1 LSKIIRVYAPF
12 WFSIAR
18 CPSLTLRL
26 LDLSGKKQTR
36 KVGLPFRSKK
46 NDEVVL
52 DEVTEEEIYEGHTIA
67 STLNFKLLGLSV
79 SISQFGNQQHG
90 PVKDLS
96 ALGDMDGSLDVDAYD
111 PDGNC
116 MRLFLSTKPCAYQSV
131 PTKIISV
138 RPFMTF
144 TNRIGEDIYIK
155 LNSADEPKVLHAYDS
170 RVSFVFQPSGR
181 DELQVRLR
189 ETEWSF
195 PVQVTREDTI
205 VLVLKSKNGA
215 RRYVKAEIRGFEEG
229 SRFIVVFRLGPSNG
243 PMRVE
248 NRSTV
253 KSISVRQSG
262 FGEDSWVLLE
272 PLTTENFAWEDPYG
286 QKFLDA
292 KVESDHRSGVFKVD
306 MEKGAVDSE
315 LCRELEVNF
324 DVQEI
329 GDIKI
334 ARFTDD
340 DSTSQSSNEI
350 ISLTSIGNHGYS
362 TPQTPT
368 EHKTTTL
375 EVIIEMGLVGISLV
389 DHMPKELS
397 YFYLERVFVSY
408 STGYDEGRTSR
419 FKIILGRLQIDNQL
433 PLTLMPVLLAPDNT
447 GDSRQPVLKMT
458 ITMCNEETDG
468 IQVYPY
474 VYVRV
479 TDNTWR
485 LNIHEP
491 IIWASADFYN
501 KLQMDRLP
509 KSSSVAQV
517 DPEIHIKYSCLL

>member
-1 LSKIIRVYAPF
+1 
-12 WFSIAR
+12 
-18 CPSLTLRL
+18 
-26 LDLSGKKQTR
+26 
-36 KVGLPFRSKK
+36 
-46 NDEVVL
+46 
-52 DEVTEEEIYEGHTIA
+52 
-67 STLNFKLLGLSV
+67 
-79 SISQFGNQQHG
+79 
-90 PVKDLS
+90 
-96 ALGDMDGSLDVDAYD
+96 
-111 PDGNC
+111 
-116 MRLFLSTKPCAYQSV
+116 
-131 PTKIISV
+131 
-138 RPFMTF
+138 
-144 TNRIGEDIYIK
+144 
-155 LNSADEPKVLHAYDS
+155 
-170 RVSFVFQPSGR
+170 
-181 DELQVRLR
+181 
-189 ETEWSF
+189 
-195 PVQVTREDTI
+195 
-205 VLVLKSKNGA
+205 
-215 RRYVKAEIRGFEEG
+215 VKAEIRGFEEG

-243 PMRVE
+243 PMRYLLYKRQTSMLVKQSLISSSFSVKTFQTRVE

-419 FKIILGRLQIDNQL
+419 
-433 PLTLMPVLLAPDNT
+433 
-447 GDSRQPVLKMT
+447 
-458 ITMCNEETDG
+458 
-468 IQVYPY
+468 
-474 VYVRV
+474 
-479 TDNTWR
+479 
-485 LNIHEP
+485 
-491 IIWASADFYN
+491 
-501 KLQMDRLP
+501 
-509 KSSSVAQV
+509 
-517 DPEIHIKYSCLL
+517 